1 MVWIDYRNGSAD
13 IYGARIDQSGN
24 VLDPNGIAI
33 CNAVSDQE
41 YPRVSAGASS
51 YFVVWE
57 DYRIDPAAD
66 YYGGRVSI

>member
-1 MVWIDYRNGSAD
+1 MAVPISTAHRV
-13 IYGARIDQSGN
+13 DQSGN

-33 CNAVSDQE
+33 CTATQDQE
-41 YPRVSAGASS
+41 YPRVEAGANS

-66 YYGGRVSI
+66 YYGGRVSSDGTVIRS